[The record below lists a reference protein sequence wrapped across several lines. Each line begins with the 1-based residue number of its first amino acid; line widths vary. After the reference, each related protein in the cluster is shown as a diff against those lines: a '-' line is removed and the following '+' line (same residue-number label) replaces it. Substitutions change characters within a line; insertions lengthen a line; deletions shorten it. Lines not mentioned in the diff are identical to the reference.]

1 MFPSHLVRP
10 KRSESETLLQTRLHR
25 HKIYFR
31 CQESP
36 RDTSRIA
43 VDLSEKNIDKWKKD
57 GKKNSLWRILRCGRN
72 LSSFGFLAL
81 DVPDPSDPLSLSLAP
96 LQSCSSGGLSTFP
109 PHPKKKKKNPIITTN
124 FTFFSICAM
133 GGNVSVFPEL
143 LPPSFLSTCATV

>member
-36 RDTSRIA
+36 RDTLRIA

-57 GKKNSLWRILRCGRN
+57 GKKKTPCEEFSTVGEIFRLLAFWPWMFPTPPIPCRYLWHRFRAAPQAD
-72 LSSFGFLAL
+72 F
-81 DVPDPSDPLSLSLAP
+81 PLSLLIP
-96 LQSCSSGGLSTFP
+96 R
-109 PHPKKKKKNPIITTN
+109 KKKKKR
-124 FTFFSICAM
+124 SHHYH
-133 GGNVSVFPEL
+133 
-143 LPPSFLSTCATV
+143 